1 MNISLCTI
9 TFRHQLI
16 SISEI
21 ANFARGN
28 GFDGIELWGAH
39 ARNLA
44 SQLDKDA
51 EWLAGYDLFVPM
63 ISDYLPLDGDRQALR
78 RKTIEL
84 SGLARRW
91 RAKKIRTFAGGR
103 ASTMVSDDE
112 RRRLSGELREVA
124 ATLADFGIDLLV
136 ETHPDTLADN
146 AASTIRLIEEVDHPS
161 LKINFDVLHVWEAGD
176 DPVTLHRKIMPF
188 VRHYHL
194 KNITDRR
201 HLPVFAPANVY
212 AAAGGRTGMTSL
224 FSGVVDYRKIF
235 SAIPAMRN
243 GDVSLEWFGNDCFQT
258 LVRDCRALRDLDAVP
273 EATHA
278 IMAR

>member
-1 MNISLCTI
+1 MKISLCTI

-16 SISEI
+16 SIAEI
-21 ANFARGN
+21 ANFARAN
-28 GFDGIELWGAH
+28 GFDGIELWGVH

-51 EWLAGYDLFVPM
+51 DWLGGSDLFVPM
-63 ISDYLPLDGDRQALR
+63 ISDYLPLDGDRETLR

-91 RAKKIRTFAGGR
+91 RTRKIRTFAGNR
-103 ASTMVSDDE
+103 ASHAVSDDD
-112 RRRLSGELREVA
+112 RRRLAGELRHVA
-124 ATLADFGIDLLV
+124 ETFADLGIELLV

-176 DPVTLHRKIMPF
+176 DPVALHHRIAPF

-194 KNITDRR
+194 KNVTDRR

-212 AAAGGRTGMTSL
+212 AAAGSRTGMTSL
-224 FSGVVDYRKIF
+224 FAGAVNYREVT
-235 SAIPAMRN
+235 SAIPAILA
-243 GDVSLEWFGNDCFQT
+243 GDVSLEWFGNNCFHT
-258 LVRDCRALRDLDAVP
+258 LAEDCRMLREQDAMMSP
-273 EATHA
+273 FLAS
-278 IMAR
+278 AR

>member
-1 MNISLCTI
+1 MTISLCTI

-51 EWLAGYDLFVPM
+51 DWLRDYDLFVPM
-63 ISDYLPLDGDRQALR
+63 ISDYLPIDGDRDALR

-91 RAKKIRTFAGGR
+91 KTKKIRTFAGNR
-103 ASTMVSDDE
+103 ASNAVGHDE
-112 RRRLSGELREVA
+112 RRRLAGELREVA
-124 ATLADFGIDLLV
+124 AAVADFGIDLLV

-176 DPVTLHRKIMPF
+176 DPAELHRQIGPV

-212 AAAGGRTGMTSL
+212 AAAGSRTGMTSL
-224 FSGVVDYRKIF
+224 FSGLVDYREIF
-235 SAIPAMRN
+235 SAIPAMAS

-258 LVRDCRALRDLDAVP
+258 LSQDCGVLRDLIAFP
-273 EATHA
+273 AAART
-278 IMAR
+278 MAR

>member
-51 EWLAGYDLFVPM
+51 DWLRDYDLFVPM
-63 ISDYLPLDGDRQALR
+63 ISDYLPLDGDREALR

-91 RAKKIRTFAGGR
+91 KAKKIRTFAGSR
-103 ASTMVSDDE
+103 ASNAVTDDE
-112 RRRLSGELREVA
+112 RRRLAGDLREVA
-124 ATLADFGIDLLV
+124 ATVADFGIDLLV

-146 AASTIRLIEEVDHPS
+146 AASTIRLIEEVDHPA

-176 DPVTLHRKIMPF
+176 DPVEFHRQIAPL

-212 AAAGGRTGMTSL
+212 AAAGNRIGMTSL
-224 FSGVVDYRKIF
+224 FSGLVDYREIV
-235 SAIPAMRN
+235 SAIPAMST

-258 LVRDCRALRDLDAVP
+258 LANDCATLRDLDAIP
-273 EATHA
+273 QATRA
-278 IMAR
+278 MAR

>member
-1 MNISLCTI
+1 MTISLCTI

-51 EWLAGYDLFVPM
+51 DWLHDYGLLVPM
-63 ISDYLPLDGDRQALR
+63 ISDYLPLESDAETLR

-91 RAKKIRTFAGGR
+91 KAKKIRTFAGGR
-103 ASTMVSDDE
+103 ASHAVTDDE
-112 RRRLSGELREVA
+112 RRRLAGELREVA
-124 ATLADFGIDLLV
+124 ATVADFGIDLLV

-176 DPVTLHRKIMPF
+176 DPLELHRRIAPL

-212 AAAGGRTGMTSL
+212 AAAGNRNGMTSL
-224 FSGVVDYRKIF
+224 FTGLVDYRTIF
-235 SAIPAMRN
+235 SAIPAMST
-243 GDVSLEWFGNDCFQT
+243 GDVSLEWFGNDCFRT
-258 LVRDCRALRDLDAVP
+258 LARDCSALRDLNALPQASRV
-273 EATHA
+273 
-278 IMAR
+278 MAR

>member
-1 MNISLCTI
+1 MKISLCTI
-9 TFRHQLI
+9 TFRHQLL

-21 ANFARGN
+21 ANFARAN
-28 GFDGIELWGAH
+28 GFDGIELWGVH

-51 EWLAGYDLFVPM
+51 DWLGGYDLFVPM
-63 ISDYLPLDGDRQALR
+63 ISDYLPLDGDREALR

-91 RAKKIRTFAGGR
+91 KVRKIRTFAGGQ
-103 ASTMVSDDE
+103 ASAAVSEEE
-112 RRRLSGELREVA
+112 RRRLAAELREVA
-124 ATLADFGIDLLV
+124 MMVGDFGIELLV

-146 AASTIRLIEEVDHPS
+146 AASTTRLIEEVDHPS

-176 DPVTLHRKIMPF
+176 DPVEFHRQIAPF

-194 KNITDRR
+194 KNVTARR

-212 AAAGGRTGMTSL
+212 AAAGNRTGMTSL
-224 FSGVVDYRKIF
+224 FTGALDYREVA
-235 SAIPAMRN
+235 SSIPAMAT
-243 GDVSLEWFGNDCFQT
+243 GDVSLEWFGNDCFRT
-258 LVRDCRALRDLDAVP
+258 LAEDCRMLREQDEMMSTSIA
-273 EATHA
+273 A
-278 IMAR
+278 AR